1 MGRQFG
7 SGGREIAKKLAVY
20 LGISCY
26 DQELITL
33 AAKQAQFKEEIF
45 ADKDEKA
52 ASPWLYAGVYE
63 RGLSPNRSQ
72 PAEDILFQMQSE
84 IIRKI
89 AGREDCIIVGR
100 CADAVLQSEDVE
112 LLRIF
117 ICAPFDWRVHH
128 RMELN
133 GMDEKSAVTLVRQMD
148 KQRKRYYE
156 YYTNHSWGKPDN
168 YDLCVNSA
176 RLGIDRT
183 AALLATHLRELSADK
198 SSTQ

>member
-1 MGRQFG
+1 M
-7 SGGREIAKKLAVY
+7 S
-20 LGISCY
+20 
-26 DQELITL
+26 
-33 AAKQAQFKEEIF
+33 
-45 ADKDEKA
+45 
-52 ASPWLYAGVYE
+52 
-63 RGLSPNRSQ
+63 
-72 PAEDILFQMQSE
+72 
-84 IIRKI
+84 
-89 AGREDCIIVGR
+89 
-100 CADAVLQSEDVE
+100 
-112 LLRIF
+112 IF
-117 ICAPFDWRVHH
+117 ICAPFDWRVHR

-198 SSTQ
+198 NFTQ